1 MKSFA
6 ACSTAA
12 SKLAAAV
19 RLGSA
24 ISSNGITGGLGGDGD
39 GGGGGG
45 GGEGR
50 VMMGALCLPTFL
62 GVRGGGG
69 GPGGLGGGDGGGCG
83 GGEPTMQLPSSR
95 SAIGL

>member
-24 ISSNGITGGLGGDGD
+24 TSSNGITGGLGGDGD

-45 GGEGR
+45 GGEDETAAARDVAESLRRFKSWLDGAHGGADDAEWALDGR
-50 VMMGALCLPTFL
+50 VRHFAK
-62 GVRGGGG
+62 R
-69 GPGGLGGGDGGGCG
+69 
-83 GGEPTMQLPSSR
+83 R
-95 SAIGL
+95 